1 MKTLSF
7 ILILILC
14 ILYCCYINNIS
25 MQCPSIKRMLYSNSS
40 YRPSSYRP
48 SSYRP
53 SFYRPSS
60 YRQQDDE
67 YEGLNDLDKIPIN
80 RFKKPKRVPDIIKSR
95 WLGGLASQHKEGV
108 YEGMRRGGRVV
119 PNDVEACIKTRDD
132 YNKQEERCMKL
143 IKKYKKLNNEA
154 Q

>member
-25 MQCPSIKRMLYSNSS
+25 MQCPSVKRMLYSNSS
-40 YRPSSYRP
+40 
-48 SSYRP
+48 
-53 SFYRPSS
+53 YRPSS

-108 YEGMRRGGRVV
+108 YEGMRRGGGRVV
-119 PNDVEACIKTRDD
+119 PNDVKACIKTRDD

-143 IKKYKKLNNEA
+143 IKNYKKLNNEA